1 MVLFAK
7 GQFALLRNRCS
18 WQTESEIQNKMSKAY
33 KVSYRIYYN
42 DRLKETHFHGKMTH
56 PLYVQVTFDRQPI
69 YFKSYYFDLFS
80 KSRYVIFMGGK
91 MYGPKLDDIKKM
103 ETELIEFILDKNL
116 SEFSLDIFK
125 KEYAYYSRDLCD
137 EMENKFLEYLFLFF
151 QDEGMAD
158 LATTIQQGA
167 KLRIVYNVVRDMKKA
182 LSPAL
187 YKKMIE
193 NSVYLAPP
201 YLPLFGFMQQTKKW
215 PMLSLSVMEW
225 EKPGTKEAFQTYAQK
240 QYQDQE
246 LAEVMQNVENW
257 LQRLKKETAG

>member
-1 MVLFAK
+1 
-7 GQFALLRNRCS
+7 
-18 WQTESEIQNKMSKAY
+18 MSKAY
-33 KVSYRIYYN
+33 KVSYKLYYN
-42 DRLKETHFHGKMTH
+42 DRLKETFFHGKMTH
-56 PLYVQVTFDRQPI
+56 PLYIQVTFDRQPI

-80 KSRYVIFMGGK
+80 KPRYVIFMGGK
-91 MYGPKLDDIKKM
+91 MYGPKLEEIEKM

-125 KEYAYYSRDLCD
+125 KEYAYYSKDICD
-137 EMENKFLEYLFLFF
+137 EMEEKFLEYLFLFF

-167 KLRIVYNVVRDMKKA
+167 KLRIVYDVVRDMKKA
-182 LSPAL
+182 LNPVL

-201 YLPLFGFMQQTKKW
+201 YLPLSGYMREIKKW

-225 EKPGTKEAFQTYAQK
+225 EKPGTKDRFLTYVR
-240 QYQDQE
+240 QE
-246 LAEVMQNVENW
+246 YPDHDPAEVERNIRNW
-257 LQRLKKETAG
+257 LEHLRK